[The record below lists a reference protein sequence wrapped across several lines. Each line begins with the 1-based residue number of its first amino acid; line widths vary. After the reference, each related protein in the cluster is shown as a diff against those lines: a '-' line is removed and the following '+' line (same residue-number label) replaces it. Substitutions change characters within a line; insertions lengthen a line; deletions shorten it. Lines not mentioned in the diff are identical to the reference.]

1 MNDTKISKK
10 SFKIADRGYV
20 LAKLTRNFT
29 KAEVACKCGR
39 CKGGAKI
46 SPDLMRRLQQMRDA
60 IGGPIRITSGV
71 RCRKHPESRTRPT
84 SSHVPN
90 DLGDGEGRCGHAVD
104 IAAVG
109 SGRRFRLLAAAIAA
123 GFTRIGIGKSFLHL
137 DNDYKKSQGVIWDYY
152 K

>member
-10 SFKIADRGYV
+10 SFKITNRGYV

-29 KAEVACKCGR
+29 QAEVACKCGR

-46 SPDLMRRLQQMRDA
+46 SADLMGRLQQMRDA
-60 IGGPIRITSGV
+60 VGPIRITSGV

>member
-1 MNDTKISKK
+1 MNDRKISK
-10 SFKIADRGYV
+10 
-20 LAKLTRNFT
+20 NFT
-29 KAEVACKCGR
+29 HGEVACKCDGH
-39 CKGGAKI
+39 CKGAAKI
-46 SPDLMRRLQQMRDA
+46 SPDLMGRLPQMRDA
-60 IGGPIRITSGV
+60 VGPIRITSGV

-90 DLGDGEGRCGHAVD
+90 DLGDIEGKVGHAVD

-109 SGRRFRLLAAAIAA
+109 SRRRFRLLAAAIAA

-137 DNDYKKSQGVIWDYY
+137 DNDYNKSQGVIWDYY

>member
-1 MNDTKISKK
+1 MGD
-10 SFKIADRGYV
+10 
-20 LAKLTRNFT
+20 LTRNFSHG
-29 KAEVACKCGR
+29 EVACKCDGH
-39 CKGGAKI
+39 CKGAAKS

-71 RCRKHPESRTRPT
+71 RCRKHPESRKRPT

-109 SGRRFRLLAAAIAA
+109 SGRRFRLLHAALAA
-123 GFTRIGIGKSFLHL
+123 GFVRVGIGKTFLHL
-137 DNDYKKSQGVIWDYY
+137 DNDQGKAQGVAWDYY
-152 K
+152 PK

>member
-1 MNDTKISKK
+1 MGD
-10 SFKIADRGYV
+10 
-20 LAKLTRNFT
+20 LTRNFSHG
-29 KAEVACKCGR
+29 EVACKCDGH
-39 CKGGAKI
+39 CKGAAKL
-46 SPDLMRRLQQMRDA
+46 SPALMRRLQQMRDA

-71 RCRKHPESRTRPT
+71 RCRKHPESRKRPT

-90 DLGDGEGRCGHAVD
+90 ELGDGEGRCGHAVD

-137 DNDYKKSQGVIWDYY
+137 DNDYKYSQGVIWDYY
-152 K
+152 I